1 MPKEVEGEG
10 KLQLFNHQPAISALS
25 SGGCRVMKYHI
36 STRGEP
42 VQCEASVQQ
51 CPREHYET
59 EGEALVGFEQS
70 MMGSRS
76 ESLQQNQSDTLIS
89 VQDVLRSSSLKDL
102 DSSELTQALIH
113 ESREAGLDPK
123 AMQSAIGL
131 ASVLHSEQRRGARM
145 KHSSTPYIEH
155 PLRNSIRLVRLGVRD
170 QDVIVATVLHDTV
183 EDSSVRYCEKFQ
195 GRKVNEVEG
204 RKELSKKIRST
215 YGPEVQRLVQA
226 VTNDY
231 VSPEDKKNRTEEDK
245 HRIYS
250 EHVRSNISGDAKAYL
265 VKITDFFDNAS
276 SLHHSDKPGSGVRVG
291 GRAKKYLRVISVFR
305 EEGAK
310 LELGLSKK
318 SHREIGDRLTTT
330 ERRLKAIVAK
340 YSS

>member
-1 MPKEVEGEG
+1 
-10 KLQLFNHQPAISALS
+10 
-25 SGGCRVMKYHI
+25 MKYHI

-42 VQCEASVQQ
+42 VKCEASVQQ

-59 EGEALVGFEQS
+59 EGEALVAVEQS

-76 ESLQQNQSDTLIS
+76 ESLQKNQTETLIS
-89 VQDVLRSSSLKDL
+89 VQEVLKSSQLKDL

-123 AMQSAIGL
+123 AVQSAIGL

-145 KHSSTPYIEH
+145 RHSSTPYIEH
-155 PLRNSIRLVRLGVRD
+155 PLRNSIRLIRLGVRD
-170 QDVIVATVLHDTV
+170 QDVVVATILHDTV

-195 GRKVNEVEG
+195 GRTVSEVEG
-204 RKELSKKIRST
+204 RKELSSKIRST
-215 YGPEVQRLVQA
+215 YGPEVNRLVQA

-231 VSPEDKKNRTEEDK
+231 VSPEEKKGRTEEEK

-250 EHVRSNISGDAKAYL
+250 EHVRQNIAGDPKAYL
-265 VKITDFFDNAS
+265 VKITDYFDNAS
-276 SLHHSDKPGSGVRVG
+276 SLHHSDKPGSGIKVD
-291 GRAKKYLRVISVFR
+291 GRARKYLRTIAVFR

-310 LELGLSKK
+310 LDLGLSKK
-318 SHREIGDRLTTT
+318 SSREIRDRLATT
-330 ERRLKAIVAK
+330 ERRLKAIVEK
-340 YSS
+340 HSS